1 MRGAVTHSEVRGD
14 RKSGEVNG
22 VSDFSEVA
30 PKRSNRVYDA
40 TLNYNYGYSMGYF
53 VCYRGLTMLFKLRR
67 IVFRIMSGV
76 SLNGMATSD

>member
-1 MRGAVTHSEVRGD
+1 MSHSEVRGD

-40 TLNYNYGYSMGYF
+40 TPNYNYGDSMGYF
-53 VCYRGLTMLFKLRR
+53 CMLSGIDMDTEVEENCLPNNVRR
-67 IVFRIMSGV
+67 F
-76 SLNGMATSD
+76 AQ